1 MWRLGFRPVSPSTVS
16 FPLDLASAV
25 VDLIDIVAESRNL
38 ARF

>member
-1 MWRLGFRPVSPSTVS
+1 MWRLGFQTIFPRTAS